1 MRRCSSERGGE
12 EKRRLTRRRGDAE
25 EKKTP
30 IYPNAYA
37 NARQVLKKWVNE
49 MGAKGE
55 KREFRCPHCGRESCV
70 VRKPVYDDSFT
81 KTGETLSCAMCR
93 KEFASE
99 AEIPYKDRGG
109 PKVFT
114 EDDRPR
120 PVKVFEEGEN
130 AQMCRYCA
138 EYVVNPFWQRCGLHK
153 CEVEATDTCPHFRAK
168 GG

>member
-1 MRRCSSERGGE
+1 
-12 EKRRLTRRRGDAE
+12 
-25 EKKTP
+25 
-30 IYPNAYA
+30 
-37 NARQVLKKWVNE
+37 
-49 MGAKGE
+49 MGVKGE
-55 KREFRCPHCGRESCV
+55 KREFRCPFCGRESWV

-93 KEFASE
+93 KEFKSE
-99 AEIPYKDRGG
+99 AEIPYKDRVG

-168 GG
+168 VEKLKG